1 MGEGEDWLSNAVYF
15 VFAFGL
21 LLLMLLF
28 GFRDFDL
35 CLPDAATFPVALP
48 LPVFAGSSH
57 SSWSQSAYPRP
68 CVAPPKKKAM
78 RTQYLQG
85 RC

>member
-1 MGEGEDWLSNAVYF
+1 MKQYLRARAQF
-15 VFAFGL
+15 PFTLGL
-21 LLLMLLF
+21 LLLLLLF

-35 CLPDAATFPVALP
+35 FLPPAATFPVALP